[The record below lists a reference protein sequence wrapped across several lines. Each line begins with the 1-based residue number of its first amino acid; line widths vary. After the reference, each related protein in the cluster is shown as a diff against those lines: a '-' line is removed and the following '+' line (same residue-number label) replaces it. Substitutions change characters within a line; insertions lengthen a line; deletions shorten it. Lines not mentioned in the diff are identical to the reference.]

1 MHLDSE
7 LIEEI
12 TLLKRFSM
20 GGPVAMDLHD
30 NPDPAVL
37 DTAQRMFAKGLIS
50 ASDGGRLT
58 ESGEAAVEHL
68 HGLLSFLSPP
78 LEPI

>member
-7 LIEEI
+7 LIDEI

-20 GGPVAMDLHD
+20 GGPVAMDLQD
-30 NPDPAVL
+30 NTDPAML
-37 DTAQRMFAKGLIS
+37 AAAKRMFEKGLIS
-50 ASDGGRLT
+50 EQDGGRLT
-58 ESGEAAVEHL
+58 ESGDAAVEHL
-68 HGLLSFLSPP
+68 NGLLAYLSPP

>member
-20 GGPVAMDLHD
+20 GGAVAMDLQD
-30 NPDPAVL
+30 NTDPAML
-37 DTAQRMFAKGLIS
+37 AAAKRMFEKGLIS
-50 ASDGGRLT
+50 ALDGGRLT

-68 HGLLSFLSPP
+68 NGLMSFL
-78 LEPI
+78 